1 MMGFEVAE
9 ELAVRWEVGRSLL
22 LQGEAEMKWFLL
34 WAVVVALILWFNYRA
49 SLLKGGTTND
59 GEF

>member
-49 SLLKGGTTND
+49 SLLKEND
-59 GEF
+59 K